1 MSFDPKKRAEEK
13 ARSRAIDEERL
24 MKGEIS
30 AIDLQRE
37 NCPMAAVLMRK
48 RNVRVNLIPAS
59 KNKQPRYLVLD
70 HWPSPDDVND
80 E

>member
-1 MSFDPKKRAEEK
+1 MSFDPKERAAEK

-37 NCPMAAVLMRK
+37 NCPMAAVLKRK
-48 RNVRVNLIPAS
+48 RNVRVNLFPVCPLMFSAYS
-59 KNKQPRYLVLD
+59 YGSSLD
-70 HWPSPDDVND
+70 QQHSR
-80 E
+80 